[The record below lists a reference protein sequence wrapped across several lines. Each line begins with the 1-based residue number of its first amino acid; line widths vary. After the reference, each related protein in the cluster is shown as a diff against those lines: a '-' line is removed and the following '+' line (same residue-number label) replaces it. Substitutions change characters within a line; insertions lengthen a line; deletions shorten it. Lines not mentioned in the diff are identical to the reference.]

1 MKAHNN
7 EEIGN
12 KMNNSKRK
20 IKNSKNKTVKTRD
33 NNKPMLSQS
42 LINLSKVQRDIVCKN
57 YFNKYDTFEDKI
69 EELFKKNKINLES
82 TIYELDKKPQM
93 YQVSRHKVTS
103 IHTLMING

>member
-1 MKAHNN
+1 MKAHDNQ
-7 EEIGN
+7 EIGN

-42 LINLSKVQRDIVCKN
+42 LINLSKDQRDIVCKN

-69 EELFKKNKINLES
+69 EELFKKIRL
-82 TIYELDKKPQM
+82 I
-93 YQVSRHKVTS
+93 
-103 IHTLMING
+103 

>member
-20 IKNSKNKTVKTRD
+20 IKNSKNKTVKN

-42 LINLSKVQRDIVCKN
+42 LINL
-57 YFNKYDTFEDKI
+57 
-69 EELFKKNKINLES
+69 
-82 TIYELDKKPQM
+82 
-93 YQVSRHKVTS
+93 
-103 IHTLMING
+103 